1 MDDDARNSWRR
12 NGRFG
17 RKWPE
22 PKSEFPAV
30 PYPENARF
38 SIKQI
43 AYLHAYCGKEASDI
57 AARYPRTISL
67 AQIHLAL
74 FHYFSNR
81 EPIDREIAAEMRFD
95 RRKSLDEASMSLPSV
110 RIDSLVG
117 ASPDGES

>member
-1 MDDDARNSWRR
+1 MDDERR
-12 NGRFG
+12 KPWKRKDFG

-22 PKSEFPAV
+22 PKSEFPAM

-57 AARYPRTISL
+57 AACYPRTISL

-81 EPIDREIAAEMRFD
+81 EPIDAEIAAELRFD
-95 RRKSLDEASMSLPSV
+95 RRKSLDEVSMTLPSI

-117 ASPDGES
+117 ASQDGES

>member
-1 MDDDARNSWRR
+1 MDDERR
-12 NGRFG
+12 KPWKRKDFG

-22 PKSEFPAV
+22 PKSEFPAM

-81 EPIDREIAAEMRFD
+81 EPIDKEIAAELRFD
-95 RRKSLDEASMSLPSV
+95 RRKSLDEVSMTLPSI

-117 ASPDGES
+117 ASQDGES